1 MSETHYLIVRR
12 LSTESA
18 ELRTL
23 LPLLAEKFR
32 LDAFTA
38 RQRLLGRGPALLAQG
53 PVEKLQKLVNLVTQH
68 GIEAQVIRPTSPR
81 FAPVRVRQLEV
92 RQDYIEF
99 SSPGPAL
106 RLERGARVLALLAD
120 LSGQA
125 ISKNLRRL
133 MVQNTYQGAAA
144 VTPMDE
150 QELMQV
156 VLRTQPVLDLYI
168 LDDEQG
174 VRSALRLV
182 TGGFNP
188 AGLEERA
195 EVSSVGN
202 MRRMIELVK
211 EYAGEFT
218 LNCEFGLAFLP
229 GCQLR
234 KAENGEDVRAA
245 NLQGLTRF
253 GWLMSDTLLQKPAEA
268 PSAPAF
274 LLAPGLHQ
282 MLRDELGVDEPPSAQ
297 EAPTAGPALPA
308 PPTTRSA
315 GSRWSWR
322 RGLGLG
328 GVAGVMMAF
337 FFGVG
342 DRFVHLIVY
351 EGMRTGA
358 LPAAL
363 SAGFFSGAFYCLRI
377 KRLIENT
384 PTSRIRSLAMGM
396 VELQGHARRKY
407 ALVSPA
413 TQTAC
418 VWYRL
423 RRYRRNQ
430 KSGWQMTSQSDS
442 GAVPFLLDDGTATIT
457 VDPAGARIKP
467 RVRHEGFPGQEGL
480 LVRSLGGHDTNEKW
494 VEELIHEGTFLYVL
508 GSARPYRT
516 PTLSLAERTREA
528 LRELKLDPKA
538 LEKYDRNGDGRIDA
552 EEWDLARTAVE
563 EKILREHLH
572 HRETAAPGTTQA
584 VIGRSC
590 SHTRPFIIAQT
601 ESEAHLAR
609 GYTWTMVG
617 LFSAALATAVWA
629 MKQLLP
635 LIGFG

>member
-1 MSETHYLIVRR
+1 MNEIHYLIVRR
-12 LSTESA
+12 LPMENP
-18 ELRTL
+18 ELRAL

-38 RQRLLGRGPALLAQG
+38 RQRLLGHGPALLAQG
-53 PVEKLQKLVNLVTQH
+53 PAEKLQKLVNLVTQH
-68 GIEAQVIRPTSPR
+68 GIEAQVIRPTAPR

-99 SSPGPAL
+99 SSPGPAQ
-106 RLERGARVLALLAD
+106 RLERGARVLAILAD

-125 ISKNLRRL
+125 ISKNLHRL

-156 VLRTQPVLDLYI
+156 VLRAQPVLDLYI
-168 LDDEQG
+168 LDEEQG
-174 VRSALRLV
+174 VRSALRLI

-195 EVSSVGN
+195 ELGSVGN
-202 MRRMIELVK
+202 MRRLIELVE

-218 LNCEFGLAFLP
+218 LNCEFGLALLP

-234 KAENGEDVRAA
+234 KAQNGEDVRGA
-245 NLQGLTRF
+245 NLQALTRF
-253 GWLMSDTLLQKPAEA
+253 GWLMSDTLMQKPAEA
-268 PSAPAF
+268 PTAPVS
-274 LLAPGLHQ
+274 LIPPGLHQ
-282 MLRDELGVDEPPSAQ
+282 VLREELGVDEQPGSA
-297 EAPTAGPALPA
+297 EPPTAGPALPA
-308 PPTTRSA
+308 PPTT
-315 GSRWSWR
+315 GPTGTRWSWGR
-322 RGLGLG
+322 ILSLG
-328 GVAGVMMAF
+328 GVAGIILAF
-337 FFGVG
+337 FFGSG
-342 DRFVHLIVY
+342 DRLIHLIVY

-363 SAGFFSGAFYCLRI
+363 SAGFFGGAFYCLRI

-396 VELQGHARRKY
+396 VELHGHARRKY

-430 KSGWQMTSQSDS
+430 KSGWQLTSQSDS
-442 GAVPFLLDDGTATIT
+442 GAVPFLLDDGTGTIT

-467 RVRHEGFPGQEGL
+467 GVRHEGFPGQEGL

-552 EEWDLARTAVE
+552 EEWDLARSAVE
-563 EKILREHLH
+563 EQVLREHLH

-601 ESEAHLAR
+601 QSEAHLAR
-609 GYTWTMVG
+609 GYTWSM
-617 LFSAALATAVWA
+617 AALFGAALMTAVWA
-629 MKQLLP
+629 LTRF
-635 LIGFG
+635 FG